1 MRTILRTRVTLVA
14 AGLLAAAAGPLGAQG
29 DRQPPAVNQPAIDEA
44 IKKGAEWLL
53 EQAKGGLPSYGDEW
67 QTVDE
72 LVLYALLHA
81 GVDPKNPEVVKLLK
95 LVAERVP
102 NHTYTNA
109 IRAQAMHKYD
119 HKLLAEHLRGA
130 AQWLIDNQ
138 SQRGFWGYGKEVNV
152 ATPPKITVTPD
163 PQKVYSGPKGGAVAE
178 AGSSRGNTTAS
189 QRVVLKRN
197 GWGQENDNSNSQY
210 ALLGL
215 AACMAAGFY
224 PPQDCLDL
232 AEKWF
237 TDQQNEDGGWCY
249 KERGEGSTGAMTAA
263 GVSSLCVILR
273 AKNNLTPAKDIR
285 IQKGLKWL
293 GDNLTFDNNPR
304 GGWHYYWIYSV
315 ERAGSFSGSD
325 WFGDR
330 PWFKEGSDWLVGK
343 QNGDGSWGGE
353 GGGKKIADTAWAML
367 FLRRATRS
375 IVISG
380 PTKR

>member
-1 MRTILRTRVTLVA
+1 MRTIPRTRLALA
-14 AGLLAAAAGPLGAQG
+14 AAVLFAAAGPLGAQG
-29 DRQPPAVNQPAIDEA
+29 DRQPPAVNQPAIDGA

-81 GVDPKNPEVVKLLK
+81 GVDAKNPEVVKLLK

-102 NHTYTNA
+102 KHTYTNA

-119 HKLLAEHLRGA
+119 AKLLAEHLRGA

-138 SQRGFWGYGKEVNV
+138 GQRGFWGYGKEVNV
-152 ATPPKITVTPD
+152 SPPPKITVTPD
-163 PQKVYSGPKGGAVAE
+163 PQKVYSGPKGGAAVE

-197 GWGQENDNSNSQY
+197 GWGDESDNSNSQY

-215 AACMAAGFY
+215 AACMAGGFY

-237 TDQQNEDGGWCY
+237 SDQQNEDGGWCY
-249 KERGEGSTGAMTAA
+249 RERGEGSTGAMTAA

-293 GDNLTFDNNPR
+293 GENLTFDNNPR

-315 ERAGSFSGSD
+315 ERAGAFAGTD
-325 WFGDR
+325 WFSDR

-343 QNGDGSWGGE
+343 QNDDGSWGGE